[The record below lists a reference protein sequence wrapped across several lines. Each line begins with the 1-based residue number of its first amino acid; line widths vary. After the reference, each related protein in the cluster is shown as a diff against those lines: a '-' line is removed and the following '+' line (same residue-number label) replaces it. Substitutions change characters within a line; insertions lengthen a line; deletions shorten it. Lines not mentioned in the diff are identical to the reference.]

1 VRSPRQTLAYSK
13 AVVAHREPRHIGHNP
28 LGGWMI
34 LMLLLTLAGIGV
46 TGWLYTTD
54 RFWGVAWVGELH
66 EGLTDLLIILV
77 ALHVIGV
84 IFTSIRQKE
93 NLVKAMVTGMKRPAD
108 QPSPAESAG
117 EPRRAANV

>member
-1 VRSPRQTLAYSK
+1 VI
-13 AVVAHREPRHIGHNP
+13 AHREPRHIGHNP

-34 LMLLLTLAGIGV
+34 LMLLLTIAGIGV

-93 NLVKAMVTGMKRPAD
+93 NLVKAMVTGTKRPAD

-117 EPRRAANV
+117 EPRRAGNV